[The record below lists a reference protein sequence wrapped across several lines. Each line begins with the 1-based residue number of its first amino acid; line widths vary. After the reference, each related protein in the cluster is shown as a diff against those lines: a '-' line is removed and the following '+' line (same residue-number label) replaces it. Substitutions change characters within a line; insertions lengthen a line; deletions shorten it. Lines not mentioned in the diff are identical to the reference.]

1 MSPSDRFDPDALLLG
16 YSAGELTAEERDA
29 LFQAAAVNQDLFDQL
44 MDAEAMRHALSFPEQ
59 RKRAGEVLNAWEFE
73 HAGDEELAAPAGLS
87 WQGIK
92 GKTVP
97 LQSRRPEPVN
107 YAALENRAPYRT
119 HARFTDLF
127 RSVLTTVA
135 TTLLLRIC
143 YSLLTAIGASLLVP
157 GAQLGGALI
166 GTVPPVPPILHLVQA
181 AIAALLLAVQFT
193 PFLKPQVIAERDHP
207 IARKSLAQFIAGWRW
222 AWAGWLMLYLWL
234 WVHGGSG
241 AQPDPIADILN
252 CLTSFPL
259 FWCFFVLDKPSIA
272 LPGYPERNASFW
284 RAIGTAWGV
293 GAGVCLMAV
302 AGRLHLWGLNE
313 FGLVFLGLYDGLAIA
328 FLVGRFDSHWMKV
341 PRWMLVPLYGYALI
355 QMMWVFFFKLPPEW
369 QIYSYLVALLF
380 KVCLFLVVTHLLH
393 AGNLRRYLEAAEEGK
408 LGPQTEASTTVS

>member
-1 MSPSDRFDPDALLLG
+1 VSPMDRFDPDALLLG
-16 YSAGELTAEERDA
+16 YSAGELTTEEQAA

-44 MDAEAMRHALSFPEQ
+44 MDAEAIRHALSFPEQ

-73 HAGDEELAAPAGLS
+73 QAGNVELAATSGLS
-87 WQGIK
+87 SI
-92 GKTVP
+92 P
-97 LQSRRPEPVN
+97 LESHQPESVN
-107 YAALENRAPYRT
+107 YAALENRLPHPT
-119 HARFTDLF
+119 HARFADLL
-127 RSVLTTVA
+127 RSALTTVA

-157 GAQLGGALI
+157 GVQLGGAQI
-166 GTVPPVPPILHLVQA
+166 GILPPVPPILHLVQA

-193 PFLKPQVIAERDHP
+193 PFLNPQVIAERGHP

-222 AWAGWLMLYLWL
+222 AWAFWLMLYLWL
-234 WVHGGSG
+234 WLHASSG

-272 LPGYPERNASFW
+272 LPGYPERNAAFW
-284 RAIGTAWGV
+284 RAVGTTWGIGV
-293 GAGVCLMAV
+293 GVCLMAV

-355 QMMWVFFFKLPPEW
+355 QMIWVFFFKLPAEW

-408 LGPQTEASTTVS
+408 LGPQTDASTPVS

>member
-1 MSPSDRFDPDALLLG
+1 VSPSDRFDPDALLLG
-16 YSAGELTAEERDA
+16 YSAGELTAEERGA
-29 LFQAAAVNQDLFDQL
+29 LFQAAAANQELFDQL

-59 RKRAGEVLNAWEFE
+59 RKRAREVLNAWELE
-73 HAGDEELAAPAGLS
+73 QTGEEELAAPSGTS
-87 WQGIK
+87 
-92 GKTVP
+92 TP
-97 LQSRRPEPVN
+97 LERRRPEPEN
-107 YAALENRAPYRT
+107 YAALENRAPHRT
-119 HARFTDLF
+119 HARFTDLL
-127 RSVLTTVA
+127 RSALTTVA

-143 YSLLTAIGASLLVP
+143 YSLLTAIGASLLVS
-157 GAQLGGALI
+157 GAQPGGAQI
-166 GTVPPVPPILHLVQA
+166 GILPPVPPILHLVQA

-193 PFLKPQVIAERDHP
+193 PFLNPQVIAERSHP

-222 AWAGWLMLYLWL
+222 AWAFWLMLYLWL
-234 WVHGGSG
+234 WLHSVSS

-272 LPGYPERNASFW
+272 LPGYPERNAAFW
-284 RAIGTAWGV
+284 RAVGTTWGI

-355 QMMWVFFFKLPPEW
+355 QMIWVFFFKLPAEW

-408 LGPQTEASTTVS
+408 LGPQTDASTTVS